1 MARNIWPLVQNRNEE
16 NGRSPFSEWRFPLG
30 RVPESKCRPA
40 CLSVSMSVQRLS
52 LITPER
58 MVGSGR
64 DKHQK
69 MRQSAGTTMTFL
81 TWRHVPRATC
91 HVPPREP
98 LAKPY
103 RKDQIFERNIAE
115 TRNFQGRCTPM
126 GYTCHVSDDPEG
138 SKLCP
143 QGTFPFFS
151 LMASGSD
158 TLRAGVTKF
167 GTRGDLDTRYP
178 GEQKNLTP
186 QI

>member
-1 MARNIWPLVQNRNEE
+1 MAGLFV
-16 NGRSPFSEWRFPLG
+16 S
-30 RVPESKCRPA
+30 
-40 CLSVSMSVQRLS
+40 LSVQGLS
-52 LITPER
+52 LIAPER
-58 MVGSGR
+58 LGRSGR

-69 MRQSAGTTMTFL
+69 MRQSAGTTMAFV
-81 TWRHVPRATC
+81 TWRHEPRGTC

-98 LAKPY
+98 LAKQY
-103 RKDQIFERNIAE
+103 WLDKVFEKKVAE

-151 LMASGSD
+151 LMPSGSD

-167 GTRGDLDTRYP
+167 GTGGDLDTRYP
-178 GEQKNLTP
+178 VKQKKLTP
-186 QI
+186 KI